1 MLDQTS
7 ASWAE
12 KWTSL
17 WNAFVDVFAYLVFAC
32 FGLDPHATHCVNSR
46 PVEGVGERFLFSS

>member
-1 MLDQTS
+1 MDIIR
-7 ASWAE
+7 
-12 KWTSL
+12 
-17 WNAFVDVFAYLVFAC
+17 NAFVDVFAYLVFAC